1 MNEDKRI
8 KEDNNLDI
16 LLYFI
21 RFRVLDVREC
31 FAWAIV
37 KKIRAAHVQNQAGG
51 LWMVIGWSSPLP
63 VFKCYHWWV
72 RWLWWQNVSQA
83 YFGQECVCILYKC
96 VGWRCLEAVCVCF
109 QGFLWLRLDAQPV
122 NMLKHQCGHSWR
134 RLPRQTTS
142 EAGKRERKTWNQG
155 KVDLVSSV
163 VNHCVNRQEGKL
175 IAEREENN
183 GEHEVYQVNRKT
195 HYNYF

>member
-1 MNEDKRI
+1 MNEDKQI
-8 KEDNNLDI
+8 KEDNDLDI

-31 FAWAIV
+31 FTWAIV
-37 KKIRAAHVQNQAGG
+37 KKIRAAHHPKPSLRALDGHRV
-51 LWMVIGWSSPLP
+51 

-72 RWLWWQNVSQA
+72 RWLWWPNVSQA

-96 VGWRCLEAVCVCF
+96 VGSDVLRLFVFVF
-109 QGFLWLRLDAQPV
+109 GGFIWLRLDAQPV

-142 EAGKRERKTWNQG
+142 EAGKRERKIWNQG

-183 GEHEVYQVNRKT
+183 GEHDVYQVNRKT
-195 HYNYF
+195 H